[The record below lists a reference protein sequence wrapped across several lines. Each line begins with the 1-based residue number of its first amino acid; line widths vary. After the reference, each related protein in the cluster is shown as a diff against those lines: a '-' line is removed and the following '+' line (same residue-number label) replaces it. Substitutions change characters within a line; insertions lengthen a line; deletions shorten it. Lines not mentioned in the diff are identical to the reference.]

1 MFLTK
6 GKITINLTRLKE
18 LKVNYLEK
26 ELVISLPQII
36 YIKIILKS
44 LLKKRSK
51 YLYNIGMEEPF

>member
-44 LLKKRSK
+44 LLKKK
-51 YLYNIGMEEPF
+51 K